1 MHKLSGRTVPVLTKT
16 NKISYNKFSLLI
28 QWSAELKKV
37 VITFPDQ
44 TLSLILASHF
54 QNNIGSDGCSS

>member
-1 MHKLSGRTVPVLTKT
+1 MHKLSCRTVPVLTKT

>member
-37 VITFPDQ
+37 VIKFPDQ
-44 TLSLILASHF
+44 THF
-54 QNNIGSDGCSS
+54 GFTFSE